1 MNMKLLLPAIVL
13 LCAATSMAAEI
24 YRHVDAQGRVTYT
37 DQPAGNA
44 SPVVLESIN
53 TLPATAAPAARQDKS
68 QGPAPFTGYESLTL
82 AGVENNAVLRNPTAP
97 VTVTARLQ
105 PRLQPGHTLLIH
117 HNGQPAN
124 IDNGTSVSVADIE
137 RGAHTF
143 RAEVLDT
150 DGKMLIQTYELSIH
164 VHRASALRRPG
175 SGN

>member
-1 MNMKLLLPAIVL
+1 MYGETRPEKRAGAKHSRYLARVAGIVQDGTDPGLPDRRALMNMKLLLPAIVL

-117 HNGQPAN
+117 HNGQ
-124 IDNGTSVSVADIE
+124 
-137 RGAHTF
+137 
-143 RAEVLDT
+143 
-150 DGKMLIQTYELSIH
+150 
-164 VHRASALRRPG
+164 
-175 SGN
+175 